1 MLLKHIFVFGLFA
14 SVNSVQIKD
23 AAPID
28 ILLTG
33 EPIIIGANYE
43 SEFDVCALKDN
54 LNKVVCEVKSG
65 YDDDD
70 QCPRNV
76 EYLLP
81 GPKFICQFTVFDVQ
95 REGKYFAS
103 MK

>member
-43 SEFDVCALKDN
+43 TEFEVCALRN
-54 LNKVVCEVKSG
+54 NFNKVVCEVKSG
-65 YDDDD
+65 DDYD
-70 QCPRNV
+70 QCPRDV
-76 EYLLP
+76 ENLLP
-81 GPKFICQFTVFDVQ
+81 GPKFFCQFTVFDVQ